1 MTTQN
6 LGLTDLVAG
15 QLQPEVTINGDL
27 NILDAALG
35 APSGFAWNPT
45 ASVALT
51 FGYFGGTVYENGQ
64 PVTVAA
70 GTVTLVASTTNYVQ
84 RTNQGVVSV
93 NQTGYTQGYVP
104 MATVVTNAGAIIQ
117 VTDTRP
123 TDRLGGRSLMNVGAP
138 TGVGVTTSGAAGSI
152 AASLDCTY
160 QVSALYPWGES
171 AASAPV
177 SVTTGTGATN
187 ENTISWTLPAQAT
200 AAKVYG
206 RTAGGELFIATVNAG
221 TDSYLDTG
229 SVTPAGALP
238 TGTLDLTSAQD
249 NVDTLGIQGVL
260 TANTTIIWP
269 TDPAYPRTVVMSN
282 ETTGPY
288 TLTAKTASGNGV
300 TIAQGNGALCYTD
313 GANVY
318 ATGNGAGA
326 SLSGNNTWSGTNTF
340 GTTLNQT
347 AGQGAGNETPLFQT
361 ADGIDDYVV
370 NGLTIPVPSPISP
383 TGDLQTGVAYIIGQ
397 RNVLSAAVANTYPQA
412 SDTYVDMSNTGVL
425 TYASVANGATEPAV
439 TANSVRLN
447 KVVTSITPPP
457 AAPTLAASTAAGTL
471 AAGTYTY
478 ELVGYDGTGN
488 TLPGPSAAITTTAT
502 GEVVL
507 TWTVPTNIVSMNVYG
522 RVAGSLGLLA
532 SGVTG
537 TTWTDTGAAAVGA
550 APPTSATSNYISAT
564 SQLAT
569 TNPITRF
576 TPPNLVTGGEIQSGQ
591 FVTAVDSS
599 TIVNSIVLTY
609 NPAVTAW
616 TNLQKLRF
624 QAANTNTAAVTALV
638 NGLAAVD
645 VYSPAGA
652 LAGGEIVAGGIYDV
666 IYEASIP
673 ALVIVGQTAGIV
685 TTPNAPLLTGNA
697 GGVIIG
703 TDTTGSTGDAAAGS
717 VIIGAGAVGQAGND
731 CVVIGYGANG
741 GGGNHNVSIGFQAT
755 GSQGFNSVAVG
766 YGAGASSGGN
776 ENVCVGTNSGSGM
789 TTGSYNTCLGSEAY
803 SAGPTALSY
812 VTALGYNA
820 TPTAGNQTVIGSS
833 GNNQYNLVYGGAFQT
848 YNLPNNLTTVGA
860 FTLTSPYAQP
870 DVIVTATQTAA
881 FTVTTDTAANLFAA
895 AGSPPADFG
904 YKFRVINNDQSTTG
918 YDMTIAAGTGVT
930 IGVTANNVIPKGGF
944 GDFVLTFTSATAAT
958 LTRVGSG
965 TL

>member
-238 TGTLDLTSAQD
+238 AGTLDLTSAQD

-507 TWTVPTNIVSMNVYG
+507 TWTVPTNIVSMDVYG

-550 APPTSATSNYISAT
+550 APPTAATSNYISAT

-569 TNPITRF
+569 TSPVTRF
-576 TPPNLVTGGEIQSGQ
+576 TPPNLVTGADIQSGQ
-591 FVTAVDSS
+591 YVFATDTS
-599 TIVNSIVLTY
+599 TTVNSIVLAY
-609 NPAVTAW
+609 SPAITAW
-616 TNLQKLRF
+616 VDGQALRF
-624 QAANTNTAAVTALV
+624 QAKNTNTAAVTALV

-666 IYEASIP
+666 VYEASIP

-685 TTPNAPLLTGNA
+685 TTPNAPLLTGNGSA
-697 GGVIIG
+697 VIIG
-703 TDTTGSTGDAAAGS
+703 TKATNNPALAGVAIGSGATGAGNNYIAMGYEANAGS
-717 VIIGAGAVGQAGND
+717 
-731 CVVIGYGANG
+731 
-741 GGGNHNVSIGFQAT
+741 GNHNVAIGFSTNA
-755 GSQGFNSVAVG
+755 GSGYNSVALG
-766 YGAGASSGGN
+766 YNSGNASSGDDCISIGYNAGNAMGTGSNNTCVGAGA
-776 ENVCVGTNSGSGM
+776 
-789 TTGSYNTCLGSEAY
+789 YL
-803 SAGPTALSY
+803 AGPTGLSY

-833 GNNQYNLVYGGAFQT
+833 GNNKYNLVYGGAFQT

-904 YKFRVINNDQSTTG
+904 YRFRIINNDQSTTG

-930 IGVTANNVIPKGGF
+930 IGVTPNNAIPKGGF

>member
-35 APSGFAWNPT
+35 APSGFAWNPAT
-45 ASVALT
+45 SNTLT
-51 FGYFGGTVYENGQ
+51 FGYFGGTVYENGE
-64 PVTVAA
+64 PVTVGA
-70 GTVTLVASTTNYVQ
+70 GTVTVVASATNYVQ

-93 NQTGYTQGYVP
+93 NQVGFTQGYVP
-104 MATVVTNAGAIIQ
+104 MAKVVTNAGAVIQ
-117 VTDTRP
+117 VIDSRP
-123 TDRLGGRSLMNVGAP
+123 TDRLGGRSIMQVGAP
-138 TGVGVTTSGAAGSI
+138 TGVSVTTSGTAGSI
-152 AASLDCTY
+152 AASTDCTY

-177 SVTTGTGATN
+177 SVTTGTGTTN
-187 ENTISWTLPAQAT
+187 ENTISWTLPTQAT
-200 AAKVYG
+200 AAKIYG

-221 TDSYLDTG
+221 TSSYLDTG
-229 SVTPAGALP
+229 AVTPSGALP

-269 TDPAYPRTVVMSN
+269 TDPAYPRTVVLSN
-282 ETTGPY
+282 ETTGPFS
-288 TLTAKTASGNGV
+288 LTAKTAAGNGV

-318 ATGNGAGA
+318 ATGNGTGA
-326 SLSGNNTWSGTNTF
+326 SLSGNNTWSGVNTF

-347 AGQGAGNETPLFQT
+347 AGEGSGNETPLFQT

-383 TGDLQTGVAYIIGQ
+383 TGDLQTGVAYVIGQ

-412 SDTYVDMSNTGVL
+412 SDTYVDMSNTGTL
-425 TYASVANGATEPAV
+425 TYASVANGGTEPAV
-439 TANSVRLN
+439 TANSLRLN

-457 AAPTLAASTAAGTL
+457 GAPTLAASTAAGTL

-478 ELVGYDGTGN
+478 ELVGYDGTGK
-488 TLPGPSAAITTTAT
+488 TLPSASTAITTTAT
-502 GEVVL
+502 GEVTVS
-507 TWTVPTNIVSMNVYG
+507 WTFPTNVTSMDVYG

-532 SGVTG
+532 SGVTA
-537 TTWTDTGAAAVGA
+537 TSWTDDGSVAVGA
-550 APPTSATSNYISAT
+550 APPTTATSNYISAT

-569 TNPITRF
+569 TNPVTRF
-576 TPPNLVTGGEIQSGQ
+576 TPPNLVTGGDIQSGQ
-591 FVTAVDSS
+591 YVYAVDSS
-599 TIVNSIVLTY
+599 TTVNSIVLAYT
-609 NPAVTAW
+609 PAITAW
-616 TNLQKLRF
+616 TDGQALRF
-624 QAANTNTAAVTALV
+624 QAKNSNTGAVTATV

-652 LAGGEIVAGGIYDV
+652 LGGGEIIAGADYDV
-666 IYEASIP
+666 IYQESIP

-685 TTPNAPLLTGNA
+685 TTPNSPLLNGNKGA
-697 GGVIIG
+697 VIIG
-703 TDTTGSTGDAAAGS
+703 TTASNNPTLRGVAIGFGSTG
-717 VIIGAGAVGQAGND
+717 AGNRY
-731 CVVIGYGANG
+731 VAI
-741 GGGNHNVSIGFQAT
+741 GGGNANSGNQNLAIG
-755 GSQGFNSVAVG
+755 GSSGCGAGYNNTSVGYYAG
-766 YGAGASSGGN
+766 NGSSGYENALFGTSAGSGILGGSSGYNTCIGPSAYGAGP
-776 ENVCVGTNSGSGM
+776 
-789 TTGSYNTCLGSEAY
+789 TG
-803 SAGPTALSY
+803 LSF

-820 TPTAGNQTVIGSS
+820 TPTASNQTVIGSS
-833 GNNQYNLVYGGAFQT
+833 GNNKYNLLYGGAFQT
-848 YNLPNNLTTVGA
+848 YNLPNNITTVGA
-860 FTLTSPYAQP
+860 FTLTSPYDQP

-904 YKFRVINNDQSTTG
+904 YRFRIINNDQSTTG

-930 IGVTANNVIPKGGF
+930 MGVTPNNAIPKGGF
-944 GDFVLTFTSATAAT
+944 ADFVLTFTSSTAAT

-965 TL
+965 AL

>member
-6 LGLTDLVAG
+6 LGLTDLIAG

-35 APSGFAWNPT
+35 APAGFAWNPAT
-45 ASVALT
+45 SAALT
-51 FGYFGGTVYENGQ
+51 FGYFGGTVYENGA

-70 GTVTLVASTTNYVQ
+70 GTIAMVASTTNYVQ

-93 NQTGYTQGYVP
+93 NQTGFTQGYVP

-117 VTDTRP
+117 VTDSRP
-123 TDRLGGRSLMNVGAP
+123 TDRLGGRSVMQVGAP
-138 TGVGVTTSGAAGSI
+138 TGVTVTTSGASGSI

-160 QVSALYPWGES
+160 QVSAVYPWGES

-187 ENTISWTLPAQAT
+187 ENTIAWTLPTRAT
-200 AAKVYG
+200 AAKIYG

-221 TDSYLDTG
+221 TDTYLDTG

-318 ATGNGAGA
+318 AVGNGAGA
-326 SLSGNNTWSGTNTF
+326 SLSGNNTWSGVNTF

-347 AGQGAGNETPLFQT
+347 AGQGAANETPLFQT

-370 NGLTIPVPSPISP
+370 SGLAIPVPSPISP

-397 RNVLSAAVANTYPQA
+397 RNVLSSAVANTYPQA
-412 SDTYVDMSNTGVL
+412 SDTYVDMSSTGVL
-425 TYASVANGATEPAV
+425 TYASVANGGTEPAV
-439 TANSVRLN
+439 TANSLRLN

-507 TWTVPTNIVSMNVYG
+507 TWTLPTNIVSMDIYG

-537 TTWTDTGAAAVGA
+537 TTWTDDGSVAVGA
-550 APPTSATSNYISAT
+550 APPASATSNYISAT

-569 TNPITRF
+569 TSPVTRF
-576 TPPNLVTGGEIQSGQ
+576 TPPNLVTGADIQSGQ
-591 FVTAVDSS
+591 YVFATDTSA
-599 TIVNSIVLTY
+599 TVNSIVLTY
-609 NPAVTAW
+609 APAITAW
-616 TNLQKLRF
+616 VNGQRLRF
-624 QAANTNTAAVTALV
+624 QAQNTNTAAVTALV
-638 NGLAAVD
+638 NGLPAVD
-645 VYSPAGA
+645 VYSPAGV
-652 LAGGEIVAGGIYDV
+652 LAGGEIVAGGLYDV
-666 IYEASIP
+666 IYQESIP

-685 TTPNAPLLTGNA
+685 TTPNSPLLNGNKGA
-697 GGVIIG
+697 VIIG
-703 TDTTGSTGDAAAGS
+703 TTASNNPTLRGVAIGFGSTG
-717 VIIGAGAVGQAGND
+717 AGNRY
-731 CVVIGYGANG
+731 VAI
-741 GGGNHNVSIGFQAT
+741 GGGNANSGNQNLAIG
-755 GSQGFNSVAVG
+755 GSSGCGAGYNNTSVG
-766 YGAGASSGGN
+766 YYAGNGSSGY
-776 ENVCVGTNSGSGM
+776 ENALFGTSAGSGIFG
-789 TTGSYNTCLGSEAY
+789 GSSGYNTCIGPSAY
-803 SAGPTALSY
+803 SAGPTGLSY
-812 VTALGYNA
+812 VTALGASA
-820 TPTAGNQTVIGSS
+820 TPTASNQTVIGSS
-833 GNNQYNLVYGGAFQT
+833 GNNKYNLLYGGAFQT
-848 YNLPNNLTTVGA
+848 YNLPNNITTVGA
-860 FTLTSPYAQP
+860 FTLTSPYDQP

-904 YKFRVINNDQSTTG
+904 YRFRIINNDQSTTG

-930 IGVTANNVIPKGGF
+930 MGVTPNNAIPKGGF
-944 GDFVLTFTSATAAT
+944 ADFVLTFTSSTAAT

-965 TL
+965 AL